1 MNQKTVPV
9 PSALAAAA
17 IIALYTL
24 LSLFRLGYS
33 YAPGTCW
40 QADGQGEEI
49 LLDLGKTQDVGSL
62 SWYLGNYEKRV
73 FELYVGNG
81 VPLTWVRL
89 PDVEMKRVWPGGGK
103 AVW

>member
-40 QADGQGEEI
+40 QADRGRRSFWIWEKLRMWEAFPGIWVIMKSGCLSCMWETGFP
-49 LLDLGKTQDVGSL
+49 LPGSAFRM
-62 SWYLGNYEKRV
+62 WR
-73 FELYVGNG
+73 
-81 VPLTWVRL
+81 
-89 PDVEMKRVWPGGGK
+89 
-103 AVW
+103 